1 MPKINL
7 LKNWRVSEADMSIS
21 TLPESIWDPLQED
34 DCSLP
39 LLQRLSITSKVHS
52 PYRRSPLELVL
63 GIFKSCSNTS
73 RQRTSAAAKETP
85 INNSLCLKAWPKTK
99 YYQILKT
106 IHIKEKYQTDPWK
119 GEVIRGSK
127 RSFKQLKHACPK
139 LLKIITFFKLWKMK
153 KNFGRWFSRFK
164 NKDF

>member
-21 TLPESIWDPLQED
+21 TLTESVWAPLQED
-34 DCSLP
+34 GCSVP
-39 LLQRLSITSKVHS
+39 LLQRLSITSGVHS

-63 GIFKSCSNTS
+63 GIFKSSSNTS
-73 RQRTSAAAKETP
+73 RQRTSAATKETP

-119 GEVIRGSK
+119 GEIIRGSK

-153 KNFGRWFSRFK
+153 KKLWEMIFK
-164 NKDF
+164 I